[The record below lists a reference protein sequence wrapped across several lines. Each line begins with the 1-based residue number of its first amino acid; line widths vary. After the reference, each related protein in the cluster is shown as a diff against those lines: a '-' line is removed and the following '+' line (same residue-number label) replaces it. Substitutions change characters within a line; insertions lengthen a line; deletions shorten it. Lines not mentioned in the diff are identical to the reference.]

1 MFSFFKKRLPKKE
14 QPVVEVV
21 SSGRRTGRTTR
32 IVDKL
37 IQDLFDN
44 GACYFYDH
52 FPTNDAKMNVH
63 SIIINRLKNEHGITS
78 KDLKVDLRN
87 NIITYER
94 NTRA

>member
-1 MFSFFKKRLPKKE
+1 MFPFFKKRLQKKE
-14 QPVVEVV
+14 QPVVEVI
-21 SSGRRTGRTTR
+21 SGGRRTGRTTR

-37 IQDLFDN
+37 IQDFFNN

-52 FPTNDAKMNVH
+52 FQTNDARMNVH
-63 SIIINRLKNEHGITS
+63 SIIINRLKNEHGI
-78 KDLKVDLRN
+78 KPDEVKVDLKN

>member
-1 MFSFFKKRLPKKE
+1 MFSFFKKRVPKKE

-21 SSGRRTGRTTR
+21 SGGIRSGRTTR

-37 IQDLFDN
+37 IQDFFNN
-44 GACYFYDH
+44 GACYIYDH
-52 FPTNDAKMNVH
+52 HGTRDAAMNVQKLFLG
-63 SIIINRLKNEHGITS
+63 RLKWEHGIKS
-78 KDLKVDLRN
+78 YEIKVDKKN